1 MTKLDEII
9 ESSWIR
15 NSYNDV
21 AFDKH
26 SFATALVEALKGAIM
41 ADTMLLKSTQE
52 RSCRAI
58 DYAFEALN
66 KDNIKPDGAY
76 EQGG

>member
-9 ESSWIR
+9 EGSWIR

-26 SFATALVEALKGAIM
+26 SFATALIEAIKGEIK
-41 ADTMLLKSTQE
+41 DHCEIWGLPQVNDEVTYQ
-52 RSCRAI
+52 I
-58 DYAFEALN
+58 DLAFENL
-66 KDNIKPDGAY
+66 KKEG
-76 EQGG
+76 